1 MDGEVESDEF
11 RECSFMVEQA
21 EGTFSFLPWP
31 CRCNGLQ
38 IHRCLFHCCVLQ
50 LVATITA
57 RRTSRATWGWM
68 AARGTVSKPLGE
80 VCTSLH
86 ARVLPCCNCKKMHGV
101 IFYLVLG
108 IAQSPGPLFLPPPC
122 SCYCSLNGLASS
134 ATKTLFKPK
143 TKMIRQA

>member
-1 MDGEVESDEF
+1 MNVLLWWSRQKKPSPSSLGRAGVTGYKYTGVYSIA
-11 RECSFMVEQA
+11 V
-21 EGTFSFLPWP
+21 FSSLSPP
-31 CRCNGLQ
+31 
-38 IHRCLFHCCVLQ
+38 
-50 LVATITA
+50 

-86 ARVLPCCNCKKMHGV
+86 AQVLPCCNCKKMHGV
-101 IFYLVLG
+101 ISYLVLG

-122 SCYCSLNGLASS
+122 SCNCSLNGLASS